1 MNTQKVN
8 KQGISTKV
16 SVLFNQQVQL
26 ETNPENSTH
35 LQHLHEKPGSQIYN
49 NDAYL
54 GH

>member
-26 ETNPENSTH
+26 ET
-35 LQHLHEKPGSQIYN
+35 KPWKLDSFTTLARKTWQSNI
-49 NDAYL
+49 
-54 GH
+54 

>member
-26 ETNPENSTH
+26 ET
-35 LQHLHEKPGSQIYN
+35 KP
-49 NDAYL
+49 
-54 GH
+54 